1 MRKCPFCGLGMVLR
15 GEGGVRGGPRN
26 PLGGSA
32 FPPRLSVLI
41 CMHRRNV
48 DLRERRWSVS
58 HRLVA
63 SLCEGHDWFWIPRHP
78 QSHQWVSICSVPV
91 WSASSDHGRT
101 FFRVPLS
108 IACLPVVDCCSS
120 TLGFVSPSRHLPLF
134 CPTLPPE
141 FVSFSRTEVGNP

>member
-1 MRKCPFCGLGMVLR
+1 MKEGCGEVQETHLAVLR
-15 GEGGVRGGPRN
+15 SPKAVSSH
-26 PLGGSA
+26 LQA
-32 FPPRLSVLI
+32 
-41 CMHRRNV
+41 RRNV
-48 DLRERRWSVS
+48 DLRERLWSAS

-63 SLCEGHDWFWIPRHP
+63 SLCEVRNWFWIPRHP
-78 QSHQWVSICSVPV
+78 QSHQWVSVCSVPV

-108 IACLPVVDCCSS
+108 ITCLPVVDCCSS
-120 TLGFVSPSRHLPLF
+120 MLGFVSPSRHLPLF